1 MKMIQDIIIKPI
13 ISEASVDMMEQAN
26 GTKKYVFKV
35 MKNATKP
42 EIASAVE
49 EMFGV
54 KVADVNTINMKRKP
68 KRLGVHS
75 GYTAT
80 WKKAIVTLTAD
91 SKAIEFFEGLN

>member
-13 ISEASVDMMEQAN
+13 ISEASIDMMEQAN

-42 EIASAVE
+42 EIANAVE

-54 KVADVNTINMKRKP
+54 KVLDVNTINMKRKP

-80 WKKAIVTLTAD
+80 WKKAIVTLKAD